1 MSGTRLL
8 TKDCFVTSLITMW
21 FVIVKQ
27 HLLYAWLVYCVQLS
41 FVYAVSENTVLYCN
55 YVSLFLFD
63 FRPKFMGCFAREV
76 PCPAI
81 SRTHWYRIGPVPW
94 RRRGGSPPMWGG
106 CYLVRNESLSS
117 MGWEWVFLEGLSAQV
132 RGGAYIRGCGLCF
145 RHSSAR
151 YTRAGTKT
159 L

>member
-1 MSGTRLL
+1 MRLL
-8 TKDCFVTSLITMW
+8 TKDCFVISLITMW
-21 FVIVKQ
+21 FVIIKQ
-27 HLLYAWLVYCVQLS
+27 HLLYVWLVYCVQLS

-55 YVSLFLFD
+55 YVSLFLILD
-63 FRPKFMGCFAREV
+63 QNLWDALPERFRAPRFLE
-76 PCPAI
+76 P
-81 SRTHWYRIGPVPW
+81 IGIRSGWLPW